1 MFQHIVLWKFK
12 EYANEKSKE
21 ENIQICRENL
31 YALRA
36 KIPQIRHMEV
46 GADQL
51 HTAASYDMIL
61 ISGFDS
67 QEDYF
72 IYRDHPDHIAAGK
85 YLSSCVTDRVCIDY
99 EVGD

>member
-31 YALRA
+31 YALRE

-67 QEDYF
+67 QEDYL
-72 IYRDHPDHIAAGK
+72 IYRDHPDHISAGK